1 MAISGIGKIKDIIED
16 PYGSKITQTLLI
28 QDATNPD
35 TYLLCEIPPTTQLP
49 KNPIGRRI
57 QYESQEAPKAD
68 FVNPFFT
75 RDRNKIG
82 PETLPLLRLSKVEF
96 QAEDKGS
103 SLSRGLCGWLRSFL
117 GRS

>member
-1 MAISGIGKIKDIIED
+1 MATSGSGRVKDVIETS
-16 PYGSKITQTLLI
+16 SKANPNQTLLI
-28 QDATNPD
+28 QDINNPD
-35 TYLLCEIPPTTQLP
+35 TYLLCEIPPETQLP
-49 KNPIGRRI
+49 ENAIGRRI

-68 FVNPFFT
+68 SVNPFFT

-103 SLSRGLCGWLRSFL
+103 SLSSGLCGWLRSFL